1 MVGCESNYNPGNP
14 AQRYYGYGF
23 LACDT
28 GEDFSAA
35 GCVFHKEKP
44 TSCSTRA
51 GDPVDVK
58 VGVLVEGATDY
69 TSSGDH
75 PLQLRR
81 YYWSDLYSQFI
92 LSGRLGGGW
101 QTNYDAVAHYSG
113 DPTNYPYGINIRTA
127 DGRDLVFNKARDT
140 PTYTQAAYNAASKS
154 WYNLLNAETISYAGS
169 GNWALTALD
178 DTVYTFNSSGQLT
191 TIASRDGYTQ
201 TLTWVAGQ
209 NTAVTDSYGRTLGFA
224 YDVNGLLTSVITSD
238 GQTIKY
244 GYVNVSPMASNPNL
258 AGLVFGSIGTAPF
271 ALQKVTFPG
280 PTNPTITYQYGNSA
294 VPYALTGKTDE
305 RGVQIS
311 TWSWTTDGRVSQNSG
326 AGGVETYGFS
336 YDLANNKTT
345 VTNPLNKQTVY
356 QFANN
361 RNGPNTLS
369 QIQGVASAHCVA
381 DNTSFAYD
389 GNFFVNQ
396 TTDGEGR
403 VTTYVN
409 NASGLPTSITRG
421 AGTASATTT
430 TYSWHPTWRV
440 PTEMVELGRTT
451 DYAWNTS
458 GQLTSVTLTDTT
470 TQTVPYSTNGQ
481 TRTWTFGYTGL
492 QLTSVDGPLAG
503 SGDTVSYAYDT
514 NGFVHTVTNEVGL
527 VTTITSVNGLGQP
540 TLVTDPNGIQTA
552 LAYDAVG
559 RLTGLTADSAG
570 SAAATTIAYDAAGD
584 ITKVTRPD
592 GSYQSFT
599 WDDARRLT
607 TITNNSGET
616 INYTHDNMGGV
627 TAISRKKGDGTVTFS
642 RSQTFDELGRLL
654 TAIGASSQTWT
665 YGYDKTSNATS
676 VTDPRSNLYAY
687 GFDALNRLI
696 SETDQE
702 NSQVSVTRN
711 GVDAVTA
718 YQDPRSLTTSY
729 VRNGFGEVIQEA
741 SPDRGTTVYQRDA
754 RGLVTQKT
762 DARGVVTNFS
772 YDNAGRLTAKS
783 FPASTAENV
792 TYGWDSTTGGNKGAG
807 RLTGMS
813 DATGTTAWAYDARGN
828 VRSETRGIAGN
839 SYVVSYSY
847 DAADHVISITY
858 PSGRIVT
865 YVRDTLGRV
874 SGVTTKQSATSAAAT
889 LASNIVY
896 QPYGALQWLTYGNGL
911 SLWKTFTGDD
921 ELNQLLLQNTTTN
934 TNLIQR
940 FHTRTDN
947 GLNLTNIWDNLD
959 ATKNQSFWYTAS
971 RRLQNASGPWGSL
984 TYSYDGVG
992 NRTYETSTV
1001 GSTTSTKVTG
1011 YASSSNQMA
1020 QVTTDGTV
1028 TRSYGY
1034 DAAGN
1039 LTTDTHDGATWTYAY
1054 NNAGRLATATA
1065 GTSLKGSYS
1074 YDGLERLAIR
1084 VVSNTT
1090 PSGTTHL
1097 VYDTAGHVIAEA
1109 NGLSGTTTR
1118 EYVWLP
1124 NEEAVDPGPM
1134 SEPTSIGALS
1144 SGQGINI
1151 NAMSLAVV
1159 SGVDTGTPATYFV
1172 HSDHLDRP
1180 IKMTDG
1186 SASSVW
1192 DAIYLP
1198 FGAVYSITGTAS
1210 LDARFPG
1217 QWFQLETGLAYNWHR
1232 HYDATTGRYT
1242 QSDPLGFINGPS
1254 TFAYAT
1260 NSPLVYT
1267 DILGLADH
1275 HLIPQALWNKSPR
1288 DVPIEARQVFD
1299 DATIYAGETHNFS
1312 GGHPRY
1318 NRAVRDIFQQYCNSM
1333 NKLPSQLTAEDA
1345 MEIVSRVVNSQNPD
1359 IVSFNRMVRSQGVMS
1374 RFRSPYFRGLG
1385 DDH

>member
-1 MVGCESNYNPGNP
+1 
-14 AQRYYGYGF
+14 
-23 LACDT
+23 
-28 GEDFSAA
+28 
-35 GCVFHKEKP
+35 
-44 TSCSTRA
+44 
-51 GDPVDVK
+51 
-58 VGVLVEGATDY
+58 
-69 TSSGDH
+69 
-75 PLQLRR
+75 
-81 YYWSDLYSQFI
+81 
-92 LSGRLGGGW
+92 
-101 QTNYDAVAHYSG
+101 
-113 DPTNYPYGINIRTA
+113 
-127 DGRDLVFNKARDT
+127 
-140 PTYTQAAYNAASKS
+140 
-154 WYNLLNAETISYAGS
+154 
-169 GNWALTALD
+169 
-178 DTVYTFNSSGQLT
+178 
-191 TIASRDGYTQ
+191 
-201 TLTWVAGQ
+201 
-209 NTAVTDSYGRTLGFA
+209 
-224 YDVNGLLTSVITSD
+224 
-238 GQTIKY
+238 
-244 GYVNVSPMASNPNL
+244 
-258 AGLVFGSIGTAPF
+258 
-271 ALQKVTFPG
+271 
-280 PTNPTITYQYGNSA
+280 
-294 VPYALTGKTDE
+294 
-305 RGVQIS
+305 
-311 TWSWTTDGRVSQNSG
+311 
-326 AGGVETYGFS
+326 
-336 YDLANNKTT
+336 
-345 VTNPLNKQTVY
+345 
-356 QFANN
+356 
-361 RNGPNTLS
+361 
-369 QIQGVASAHCVA
+369 
-381 DNTSFAYD
+381 
-389 GNFFVNQ
+389 
-396 TTDGEGR
+396 
-403 VTTYVN
+403 
-409 NASGLPTSITRG
+409 
-421 AGTASATTT
+421 
-430 TYSWHPTWRV
+430 
-440 PTEMVELGRTT
+440 
-451 DYAWNTS
+451 
-458 GQLTSVTLTDTT
+458 
-470 TQTVPYSTNGQ
+470 
-481 TRTWTFGYTGL
+481 
-492 QLTSVDGPLAG
+492 
-503 SGDTVSYAYDT
+503 
-514 NGFVHTVTNEVGL
+514 
-527 VTTITSVNGLGQP
+527 
-540 TLVTDPNGIQTA
+540 
-552 LAYDAVG
+552 
-559 RLTGLTADSAG
+559 
-570 SAAATTIAYDAAGD
+570 
-584 ITKVTRPD
+584 
-592 GSYQSFT
+592 
-599 WDDARRLT
+599 
-607 TITNNSGET
+607 
-616 INYTHDNMGGV
+616 MGGV

-696 SETDQE
+696 NETDQE

-711 GVDAVTA
+711 GIDAITA

-729 VRNGFGEVIQEA
+729 VRNGFGEVIQEV

-839 SYVVSYSY
+839 SYVVSYTY

-1124 NEEAVDPGPM
+1124 NEETIDPGPM
-1134 SEPTSIGALS
+1134 SARASAGLSTGKLGSAEADGDATSAAQLISLNQPK
-1144 SGQGINI
+1144 QGINL
-1151 NAMSLAVV
+1151 NAMPLAAV

-1180 IKMTDG
+1180 IKMTDA
-1186 SASSVW
+1186 SANSVW

-1198 FGAVYSITGTAS
+1198 FGAVYSIAGTAS
-1210 LDARFPG
+1210 LDARLPG

-1232 HYDATTGRYT
+1232 HYDATTGRYLT
-1242 QSDPLGFINGPS
+1242 PDPLGFVDGPS
-1254 TFAYAT
+1254 VYAYAN
-1260 NSPLVYT
+1260 NSPMMKT
-1267 DILGLADH
+1267 D
-1275 HLIPQALWNKSPR
+1275 P
-1288 DVPIEARQVFD
+1288 
-1299 DATIYAGETHNFS
+1299 
-1312 GGHPRY
+1312 
-1318 NRAVRDIFQQYCNSM
+1318 
-1333 NKLPSQLTAEDA
+1333 
-1345 MEIVSRVVNSQNPD
+1345 
-1359 IVSFNRMVRSQGVMS
+1359 
-1374 RFRSPYFRGLG
+1374 RGLFAVAIPPSTSDPRGNCTLDNPSG
-1385 DDH
+1385 DPIIQNADWRNWRDWLRVCYMLICWKRFPEPPPKPKREGQRIEQPYEP